1 MRNAMAL
8 AKRIL
13 QQFRHDPRTVAML
26 VVAPVFV
33 MWLLSIILGSPGF
46 KPTVAAVGLPDQMV
60 QALENNATVVQVDAN
75 STTDPADILTDRSI
89 DAVVA
94 LDGTTLQVTVEGSN
108 ATHNRASIAAVQQAM
123 ASMTQA
129 AQPGGQQGPPQATID
144 ISYLHGS
151 SDWGSFDFFG
161 PIFIGVFVFM
171 FVFITSGMSLV
182 TERTGGTMER
192 LLVSPIKAWQLV
204 AGYCIGFGVAAA
216 IQSVLVLAAS
226 ILLLKFPNEGQT
238 WLVVVITFSMA
249 LVSMALGLLV
259 SALAKTA
266 FQVIQLMILLLVP
279 QILVSGIFDLSTAP
293 RWMQILS
300 QCFPITHGANAL
312 LGVMLRGDRFS
323 GIGLDL
329 GIVWAF
335 FVVLFGLATMS
346 FARRQTR

>member
-1 MRNAMAL
+1 MRNATAL

-13 QQFRHDPRTVAML
+13 QQFRHDPRTIAML
-26 VVAPVFV
+26 VVAPVFI

-46 KPTVAAVGLPDQMV
+46 KPTVATVGLPDQMV
-60 QALENNATVVQVDAN
+60 QALENNATVVQVDAGA
-75 STTDPADILTDRSI
+75 STDPSDVLADRTI
-89 DAVVA
+89 DAMVS

-108 ATHNRASIAAVQQAM
+108 ATHNRASIAAVQQAL
-123 ASMTQA
+123 ATMTQG
-129 AQPGGQQGPPQATID
+129 AQPGGQQGPPRATMD

-151 SDWGSFDFFG
+151 SDWSSFDFFG

-204 AGYCIGFGVAAA
+204 AGYCSGFGVAAI

-226 ILLLKFPNEGQT
+226 IWLLKFPNEGQT

-259 SALAKTA
+259 SALARTA

-300 QCFPITHGANAL
+300 QCFPITHGANAMR
-312 LGVMLRGDRFS
+312 GVMLRGDGFS
-323 GIGLDL
+323 GIALDL

-335 FVVLFGLATMS
+335 FVVLFGLATLS

>member
-1 MRNAMAL
+1 MHNATAL

-13 QQFRHDPRTVAML
+13 QQFRHDPRTIAML
-26 VVAPVFV
+26 VVAPVFI
-33 MWLLSIILGSPGF
+33 MWLLSIILGAPGY
-46 KPTVAAVGLPDQMV
+46 KPTIAVVGLPDQMV
-60 QALENNATVVQVDAN
+60 TALETNATVVQVDAN
-75 STTDPADILTDRSI
+75 TSSDPADVLSDRSI

-94 LDGTTLQVTVEGSN
+94 LDGEGLQITVEGSN
-108 ATHNRASIAAVQQAM
+108 ATHNRASVAAVQQAM
-123 ASMTQA
+123 ATLSQTS
-129 AQPGGQQGPPQATID
+129 QPDTQQGPPQAKLD
-144 ISYLHGS
+144 INYLHGS
-151 SDWGSFDFFG
+151 STWSSFDFFG

-204 AGYCIGFGVAAA
+204 AGYCIGFGVAAI

-226 ILLLKFPNEGQT
+226 IWLLKFPNEGQT

-259 SALAKTA
+259 SALARTA

-300 QCFPITHGANAL
+300 QCFPITHGANAMR
-312 LGVMLRGDRFS
+312 GVMLRGDGFS
-323 GIGLDL
+323 GIALDL
-329 GIVWAF
+329 GIVWTF
-335 FVVLFGLATMS
+335 FVVLFGLATLS

>member
-1 MRNAMAL
+1 MHNAMAL

-13 QQFRHDPRTVAML
+13 QQFRHDPRTIAML
-26 VVAPVFV
+26 IVAPVFI

-46 KPTVAAVGLPDQMV
+46 KPTIATIGLPDQMA
-60 QALENNATVVQVDAN
+60 QALENNATVVQVDPG
-75 STTDPADILTDRSI
+75 SSTDPADVLADRSI

-108 ATHNRASIAAVQQAM
+108 ATHNRASIAAVQQAL
-123 ASMTQA
+123 ATMTQG
-129 AQPGGQQGPPQATID
+129 AQPGGQQGAPQATVD

-151 SDWGSFDFFG
+151 SAWSSFDFFG

-312 LGVMLRGDRFS
+312 RGVMLRGDSFS
-323 GIGLDL
+323 GIALDL

-335 FVVLFGLATMS
+335 FVVLFGLATLS
-346 FARRQTR
+346 FAKRQTR